1 MFLMRVL
8 GTFLCFFP
16 ILSVL
21 VEQQRS
27 PWLMGLLA
35 ANAFIWPTIAYWRAR
50 RSAAPLRAEH
60 QTWCWMPGQAVSGSP

>member
-35 ANAFIWPTIAYWRAR
+35 ANAFIWPTIAFWRVDLPR
-50 RSAAPLRAEH
+50 PYV
-60 QTWCWMPGQAVSGSP
+60 QNIKTWCWTPGQAVSGSP